1 MLRQFIMNNM
11 LLRNMM
17 LLSHNTDNYSRT
29 PGTFTPY
36 FRYET
41 GPYQDNFILYFSKQ
55 PYARLYYNS
64 IFLKLWAYNAH
75 DAVKYLEAHYDWY
88 PDKMDFLLF
97 LKRELQYRLEILRK
111 SKQTKWQSL
120 SDICLEWVDNKIEE
134 LKDGRKIQVYN
145 QYIKNELT
153 VLVKNELQGNTAS
166 PVQDV
171 PSVNRTADQI
181 GNRLQQKIDGML
193 DETES
198 KMARMAAQYDAGE
211 IELANG
217 LLKDKLITLFICLK
231 NLTSKP
237 KGKVKQGDPL
247 FKNMSLGDIAK
258 ILRLHF
264 IPFKRLKAD
273 SVERDVYKM
282 NTFTNENSN
291 SSSYPEL
298 NKMLQKFFFT

>member
-1 MLRQFIMNNM
+1 MLRQFIMNNIV
-11 LLRNMM
+11 LRNMM
-17 LLSHNTDNYSRT
+17 LLSHNTDNYSKT
-29 PGTFTPY
+29 PGSFTPY
-36 FRYET
+36 FRYEI
-41 GPYQDNFILYFSKQ
+41 GPHQDNFILYFPKQ

-75 DAVKYLEAHYDWY
+75 DAVKYLETHCDWY
-88 PDKMDFLLF
+88 PDKIDFLLF

-120 SDICLEWVDNKIEE
+120 SDICLEWVNNKIGE
-134 LKDGRKIQVYN
+134 LNDTRKIQVYN

-166 PVQDV
+166 PVQDAS
-171 PSVNRTADQI
+171 SVNRTAEQI
-181 GNRLQQKIDGML
+181 GDRLQQKIDGIL

-231 NLTSKP
+231 NLASKP

-258 ILRLHF
+258 VLRLHF
-264 IPFKRLKAD
+264 IPFKGLKAD
-273 SVERDVYKM
+273 SVEKDVYKM

-291 SSSYPEL
+291 SSSYLEL
-298 NKMLQKFFFT
+298 NKVLQKFFFS

>member
-36 FRYET
+36 FRYEIR
-41 GPYQDNFILYFSKQ
+41 PYQDNFILYFSKQ

-75 DAVKYLEAHYDWY
+75 DAVKYLETHYDWY

-97 LKRELQYRLEILRK
+97 LKHELQYRLEILQK
-111 SKQTKWQSL
+111 GSQAKWQSL
-120 SDICLEWVDNKIEE
+120 SGICLEWVDNKLEE
-134 LKDGRKIQVYN
+134 LKDTRKIQVYH

-153 VLVKNELQGNTAS
+153 VLVKNELQESAVPPAHDG
-166 PVQDV
+166 
-171 PSVNRTADQI
+171 PSVNRMADQI
-181 GNRLQQKIDGML
+181 GNRLQRKIDGML
-193 DETES
+193 DETEN
-198 KMARMAAQYDAGE
+198 KMSRMAAQYDAGE

-217 LLKDKLITLFICLK
+217 LLKDKLITLFICLR
-231 NLTSKP
+231 NLASKP

-247 FKNMSLGDIAK
+247 FKKMSLGDIAK
-258 ILRLHF
+258 VLRLHF
-264 IPFKRLKAD
+264 IPFKGLKAD
-273 SVERDVYKM
+273 TVEKNVYEM
-282 NTFTNENSN
+282 NTFTNENDGST
-291 SSSYPEL
+291 SYTEL
-298 NKMLQKFFFT
+298 NKTLQKFFFS